1 VVNPM
6 TFYRSVPALALML
19 LPVAYASAQDQAAE
33 IAELRRLVVE
43 LRADYEARI
52 GDLEARLAQAE
63 RAARGAERDA
73 GEAIELA
80 EQVAIDQAPGASAP
94 NTFNPAIG
102 AILDGGY
109 SDIGVGWDEIPGFQP
124 AGEIG
129 AGEPGFSIGEL
140 ELNLQANIDTRY
152 YGNVT
157 LGIHDDEGEIELE
170 VEEAWLQTTQM
181 PAGLQVVAGR
191 FFSEAGY
198 LNQFHFHADDF
209 VDRPLPYQAFY
220 GGRYTVDGVR
230 ARWLAPTNLL
240 VEVGTEL
247 DWGAGFPAT
256 ANGDRSPGA
265 YSIYANVGGDIGL
278 SHSWMA
284 GLSHTETDAVDR
296 VAGHGHEEIPGEEPD
311 AFTGDSDLTVFD
323 FVWKWAPGGNNSN
336 RNFKFQG
343 EYFRRSERGVFGPA
357 DYEGD
362 QAGWYVQGV
371 WQFAP
376 AWRAGLRHDGVD
388 ADNIVSIPGTELD
401 DPGRNAYRDSLM
413 FDWSPSEF
421 SRLRLQY
428 TRDNVL
434 DIADDQWYLQ
444 YIMSI
449 GAHPAHQF

>member
-1 VVNPM
+1 MNL
-6 TFYRSVPALALML
+6 FRSVQLLALVL
-19 LPVAYASAQDQAAE
+19 LPAGFAHAQDPAGE
-33 IAELRRLVVE
+33 IAELRRLVAE
-43 LRADYEARI
+43 MRSDYEARI
-52 GDLEARLAQAE
+52 GELEARLAHAE
-63 RAARGAERDA
+63 RAARGAARDA

-109 SDIGVGWDEIPGFQP
+109 SDVGAGWSEIPGFQP

-129 AGEPGFSIGEL
+129 SGDPGFSMGEL
-140 ELNLQANIDTRY
+140 ELNLQANVDTRF

-157 LGIHDDEGEIELE
+157 LGVHLDEGEVALE
-170 VEEAWLQTTQM
+170 IEEAWLQTTQM
-181 PAGLQVVAGR
+181 PEGLQVLAGR

-198 LNQFHFHADDF
+198 LNQFHYHADDF

-220 GGRYTVDGVR
+220 GGRYTVDGAR
-230 ARWLAPTNLL
+230 ARWLAPTILL
-240 VEVGTEL
+240 IEAGAEL
-247 DWGAGFPAT
+247 NWGGGFPAT
-256 ANGDRSPGA
+256 ANGERSPGA
-265 YSIYANVGGDIGL
+265 YTLYANVGGDIGA
-278 SHSWMA
+278 SHSWLV
-284 GLSHTETDAVDR
+284 GLAHTEADAVDR
-296 VAGHGHEEIPGEEPD
+296 VAGHAHADTGSAEPD

-323 FVWKWAPGGNNSN
+323 FVWKWAPGGNNAN
-336 RNFKFQG
+336 RNFKVQG
-343 EYFRRSERGVFGPA
+343 EYFSRSESGVFGEA
-357 DYEGD
+357 DYDGD
-362 QAGWYVQGV
+362 QSGWYLQGV

-376 AWRAGLRHDGVD
+376 TWRIGARHDKVD
-388 ADNIVSIPGTELD
+388 ADNLLSIAGTDLD

-434 DIADDQWYLQ
+434 EVADDQWYLQ